1 MAALLV
7 EAGVVMMPHFLASKA
22 AHISLEI
29 SINFLLILLHL
40 LIDSQLASVGRRE
53 RELLGLRDL
62 LNEVRGLRLSVDV

>member
-1 MAALLV
+1 
-7 EAGVVMMPHFLASKA
+7 MPHFLASKA